1 MLASNGRHRL
11 ATQINKLLLLRG
23 AGNACYGHMGQL
35 AAEKKLH
42 LKAKFRSN
50 ESHVLSLK

>member
-50 ESHVLSLK
+50 EVMS